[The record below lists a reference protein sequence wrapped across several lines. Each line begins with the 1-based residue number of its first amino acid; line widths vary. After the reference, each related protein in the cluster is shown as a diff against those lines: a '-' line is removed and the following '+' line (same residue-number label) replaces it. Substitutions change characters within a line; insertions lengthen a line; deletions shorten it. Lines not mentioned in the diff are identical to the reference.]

1 MSTCRIE
8 TSGTDPVNEER
19 VKNFDD
25 FNADDK
31 RCWDERVEQY
41 DEREGHQNAR
51 PRSLAIVGTAQIFV
65 RLGVFHRPRPA
76 KDASHE
82 AQNALDA
89 KQEQDQEVELLLK
102 ARTFVNCVR

>member
-51 PRSLAIVGTAQIFV
+51 ARALAIVRTVQVGV
-65 RLGVFHRPRPA
+65 RFGLFRRPHPS

-89 KQEQDQEVELLLK
+89 EQE
-102 ARTFVNCVR
+102 